1 MFYQGKKVLVTGG
14 TGLIGQPLVRML
26 MEQGAQVRIASLDD
40 PTLAN
45 PRAEFK
51 RTNLMRFENCLE
63 VCQGMDLVFNLVGI
77 KGSPGVTTKKV
88 ASVFVP
94 NLMFNTNM
102 MEAARQA
109 EVSWYLFTSTVGVYA
124 QAEVF
129 VEDEMWKKPPGEND
143 KFAGWAKRM
152 GELQAEAYAIEYG
165 WKKVSIVRPANVY
178 GPHDNFDPR
187 NAMVVPSLIRRALEG
202 EDPFVVWGDGSPV
215 RDFIHAEDVARG
227 MMLAVEKGVTDPM
240 NLGSG
245 AGITIKELVDIIVSH
260 LPRKPKV
267 IWDTTKPTGD
277 RKRLMDITRA
287 RQYGFAPQITF
298 EQGIPAVMNWF
309 LENKAAT
316 DKRYNVFTGNKL
328 I

>member
-40 PTLAN
+40 PALAN

>member
-1 MFYQGKKVLVTGG
+1 MFYEGKKVLVTGG

-26 MEQGAQVRIASLDD
+26 LEQGAQVRIASLDD
-40 PTLAN
+40 PALAN

-77 KGSPGVTTKKV
+77 KGSPGVTTRKV

-109 EVSWYLFTSTVGVYA
+109 EVGWYLFTSTVGVYA

-129 VEDEMWKKPPGEND
+129 IEDEMWKKPPGEND

-202 EDPFVVWGDGSPV
+202 EDPFVVWGDGSPI

-245 AGITIKELVDIIVSH
+245 SGITIKELVDIIVSH
-260 LPRKPKV
+260 LPKKPKV
-267 IWDTTKPTGD
+267 VWDTSKPSGD

-287 RQYGFAPQITF
+287 RQYGFEPQTTF
-298 EQGIPAVMNWF
+298 AQGIPAVMKWY
-309 LENKAAT
+309 LENKTAT
-316 DKRYNVFTGNKL
+316 DKRYNVFTGGKL
-328 I
+328 V

>member
-1 MFYQGKKVLVTGG
+1 MFYKGKKVLVTGG

-26 MEQGAQVRIASLDD
+26 IEQGAQVRIASLDD
-40 PTLAN
+40 PALAN

-63 VCQGMDLVFNLVGI
+63 VCQGMNLVFNLVGI

-129 VEDEMWKKPPGEND
+129 IEDEMWKKPPGEND

-152 GELQAEAYAIEYG
+152 GELQAEAYTIEYG
-165 WKKVSIVRPANVY
+165 WKRVSIVRPANVY

-202 EDPFVVWGDGSPV
+202 EDPFVVWGDGSPI

-245 AGITIKELVDIIVSH
+245 TGITIKELVDIIVSH
-260 LPRKPKV
+260 LPKKPKV
-267 IWDTTKPTGD
+267 IWDTTKPSGD

-287 RQYGFAPQITF
+287 RQYGFEPQITF
-298 EQGIPAVMNWF
+298 EQGIPSVMNWY
-309 LENKAAT
+309 LENRTAT
-316 DKRYNVFTGNKL
+316 DKRYNVFTTGKL